1 MLTFKK
7 CLPVVIIAAMA
18 TMVGCGPSSPTP
30 KKPTQPTQ
38 PVAINDQ
45 AVTNSDTKDI
55 DIKKVSEALGHF
67 IGRNLNSPG
76 VNFDLDNVIKGMR
89 EGAEGKPAPM
99 SEQDYEKA
107 MGQLQQQAVTALAA
121 KNLEAADAF
130 MKDNAKVSGV
140 VEIVPGKL
148 QYTILSEGT
157 GPVVPEHG
165 TPLINYTGKYA
176 DGTVF
181 GSSDAAGGPITVPID
196 QTIPGFSKG
205 IAGMKEGEKR
215 RLFVH
220 PEMGYGTTGQL
231 PPNSLL
237 IFDIDVVKAESPDKE
252 TAEAFQSKVNE
263 DLDDES
269 DDEDAEDF
277 DEQDDSAPAA
287 KK

>member
-1 MLTFKK
+1 MLKLKK
-7 CLPVVIIAAMA
+7 SLPVVLTAVLT
-18 TMVGCGPSSPTP
+18 TMVGCGPSSPTA
-30 KKPTQPTQ
+30 KEAASNNKES
-38 PVAINDQ
+38 ASSKDSSID
-45 AVTNSDTKDI
+45 AKDI
-55 DIKKVSEALGHF
+55 DVKKVSEALGHF

-76 VNFDLDNVIKGMR
+76 VHFELDEVIKGMR
-89 EGAEGKPAPM
+89 EGAQGKPAPM

-107 MGQLQQQAVTALAA
+107 MAQLQQQAVTALAT
-121 KNLEAADAF
+121 KNLEAADTF
-130 MKDNAKVSGV
+130 MKDNAKNKGV

-148 QYTILSEGT
+148 QYTILQEGS
-157 GPVVPEHG
+157 GPAVPEHG

-181 GSSDAAGGPITVPID
+181 GSSEAAGGPITVPID

-220 PEMGYGTTGQL
+220 PEMGYGTSGQL

-237 IFDIDVVKAESPDKE
+237 IFDIEVVKAESPDKE
-252 TAEAFQSKVNE
+252 TADAFQAKVNE
-263 DLDDES
+263 DLDGEVE
-269 DDEDAEDF
+269 DEDSQEF
-277 DEQDDSAPAA
+277 DEQDDASPVE